1 MGNFAQLYKLKAKFP
16 FIDFLIRRIKF
27 MAKPIVAIVGRP
39 NVGKSTL
46 FNRIAGE
53 RISIVEDT
61 PGVTRDRIYADA
73 EWLDHH
79 FTLIDTGG
87 LEPDSD
93 DMMLKHM
100 YSQAEIAI
108 SSADVIL
115 FVVDVRTGMTDI
127 DMQVANILRKA
138 DKPVVLAV
146 NKVDDLAKY
155 GMQVYEFYSLG
166 LGDPFG
172 VSGGQMIGLGDLLDE
187 VVKHFPADKDDSA
200 EDDSIK
206 VAIIGKPNVGKSSL
220 VNRILGENR
229 VIVSDVAGTTRDAI
243 DSEYELNGQKYV
255 FIDTAGMRRKAKIK
269 ESIEKYSII
278 RAVAAVERAD
288 VCILMINAVEGIT
301 EQDTKVAGIAHEA
314 GKAVIIAVNKWDLI
328 EKDNHT
334 MNKFLKDIDTEFK
347 YLSYAPRIFISAA
360 TGQRVT
366 KLFELITMVSENNS
380 RRIATGMLNDVLIEA
395 MAMNQPPAEKGKQL
409 RIYYMTQVSVK
420 PPTFVLFVNDTEL
433 LHFSYKRYLENQL
446 RDAFGFVGTPIHFIA
461 RNRKE

>member
-115 FVVDVRTGMTDI
+115 FVVDVRTGMTDM

-200 EDDSIK
+200 EDDAIK

>member
-1 MGNFAQLYKLKAKFP
+1 
-16 FIDFLIRRIKF
+16 

-73 EWLDHH
+73 EWFDHH

-115 FVVDVRTGMTDI
+115 FVVDVRTGMTDM